1 MQGQPHQ
8 KKLAS
13 REVGLADYVPFSAHV
28 TPSIIKNRDGCYL
41 ATWRLEGI
49 PFETTDTQELN
60 IRHEAFNQL
69 IRGLPLGTA
78 LWSHRI
84 RRRQEDRLSTNYSEA
99 FARET
104 AERYY
109 DSFAGYRMMANEFY
123 LTVVYRP
130 ELQRVAPSSGLGRIL
145 GARPIRKLEAIE
157 RDELEALKVFREIVH
172 QIEAGMKPYNM
183 ARLEGYEQNGQQY
196 SELLSFL
203 GYLLN
208 GVWQR
213 VPMRR
218 EAIASYLPVNRLFCA
233 EEHLEIRT
241 PDQVRYAGV
250 LDLQDYPEYTMPGSL
265 DDLMREPYEFIE
277 TQSFTILSRPDA
289 KTVMERQTR
298 QLLATED
305 AAGSQIAAMDQ
316 ALDELISGR
325 FAYGEYHYS
334 LVVFAD
340 SLDEVGKSLAAA
352 RSKLNDGGFQAA
364 LVDLVA
370 DAAWFAQMP
379 GNWRYRPRAA
389 NLTSRNFA
397 GLSSFHGY
405 LTGKRDG
412 NPWGEAVTLL
422 KTKNASPYYF
432 NWHGTPDEED
442 STDKKAPANTMIIG
456 MTGSGKTVLELFLLT
471 MSLKYHPTVVFFDKD
486 RGAEIAIRAL
496 GGNYRCLKR
505 GQPTGFNPFQLEPN
519 ETNLRFQEVLVASL
533 VPRHLTPAENTE
545 LNRAIRQVSRM
556 PLNLRRLSI
565 VRQQLQNTSED
576 CISAHLAKW
585 CADGS
590 GQLAWVLD
598 NPTDTINLHDGRI
611 FGFDD
616 TDFMEDP
623 EVLGP
628 VTMYLLHLT
637 ESLLDGRRF
646 IYVMAE
652 FWKRLQL
659 PVFADFAVNKQYTIR
674 KQNGFGVF
682 DTQSPAQ
689 ILKTPH
695 VAAMVEQSATQIY
708 LPNPRADFDDYV
720 QGFKLTENEFETIRS
735 LGEAS
740 RQFLVKQ
747 GHRSGVVQ
755 LELGP
760 LGDLLDILSTSLDN
774 VEMLDGIRA
783 EVGDDPQDWIPLF
796 KERLLARRSQR

>member
-1 MQGQPHQ
+1 MQGQPRHQ
-8 KKLAS
+8 KIAS
-13 REVGLADYVPFSAHV
+13 REVGLVDFVPFSAHV

-84 RRRQEDRLSTNYSEA
+84 RRRQEDRLSTDYPEA

-104 AERYY
+104 ATRYY

-123 LTVVYRP
+123 LSVVYRP
-130 ELQRVAPSSGLGRIL
+130 ESQRVAPSSGLGRLL

-157 RDELEALKVFREIVH
+157 QDERDALKAFREIVH

-183 ARLEGYEQNGQQY
+183 VRLEGYEENGQHY

-218 EAIASYLPVNRLFCA
+218 EAIADYLPVNRLFCA

-250 LDLQDYPEYTMPGSL
+250 LDLQDYPETTMPGSL
-265 DDLMREPYEFIE
+265 DDLIREPYEFIE
-277 TQSFTILSRPDA
+277 TQSFTILSRSDA
-289 KTVMERQTR
+289 KTAIERQTR

-305 AAGSQIAAMDQ
+305 AAGSQIAALEL
-316 ALDELISGR
+316 ALDELVSGR
-325 FAYGEYHYS
+325 FVYGEYHYS
-334 LVVFAD
+334 LAVFAH
-340 SLDEVGKSLAAA
+340 SLDEVGKALAAA

-370 DAAWFAQMP
+370 DAAWFAQLP

-397 GLSSFHGY
+397 GLSAFHGY

-471 MSLKYHPTVVFFDKD
+471 MSLKYNPTVVFFDKD

-533 VPRHLTPAENTE
+533 IPRPLTPAENTE
-545 LNRAIRQVSRM
+545 LNRAIRQVAKM
-556 PLNLRRLSI
+556 PNHLRRLSI

-576 CISAHLAKW
+576 CVSAHLAKW
-585 CADGS
+585 CADGG

-598 NPTDTINLHDGRI
+598 NPMDTINLHDGRI

-616 TDFMEDP
+616 TDFMEDE
-623 EVLGP
+623 EVLAP
-628 VTMYLLHLT
+628 VTLYLLHLT

-674 KQNGFGVF
+674 KQNGFGIF

-689 ILKTPH
+689 ILKTSH

-720 QGFKLTENEFETIRS
+720 NGFKLTEKEFDTIRS

-740 RQFLVKQ
+740 RQFLVRQ

-755 LELGP
+755 LDLGP

-774 VEMLDGIRA
+774 VELLDDIRA
-783 EVGDDPQDWIPLF
+783 EVGDAPEVWMPIF
-796 KERLLARRSQR
+796 KERLLARRSH